1 MGHYSPVWV
10 PGAIASIDTPQG
22 AFTSWSSTPAVL
34 ADSGPLHGLL
44 ITVSW
49 AINHHFR
56 FPERFSP
63 LTNPRCIYVLVINTR
78 SFGRFWPITWATN
91 YRFMGH
97 YSPVWVP
104 GAISSID
111 EPQGAFTSWSSTPA
125 VLADSGPLHGL
136 LITVSW
142 AINHHFRFPE
152 RFSPLTNP
160 RCIYVLVINTR
171 SFGRFWPITCAT
183 NYRFMGHYS
192 PVWVPGAISS
202 IDEPQGAF
210 TSWSS
215 TPAVLADSGPLHGLL
230 ITVSWA
236 INPHFRFPEG
246 FSPLTNPRCIY
257 VLVINTRSFGRFWPI
272 TLATNY
278 RFMGHYSPVWVPG
291 AISSIDEA
299 QCAFRPCHQHSQFWP
314 ILAHYMGY

>member
-1 MGHYSPVWV
+1 MRHYSPFWV
-10 PGAIASIDTPQG
+10 PGAISIIDEPQG
-22 AFTSWSSTPAVL
+22 AFTSWSSTLTVL

-104 GAISSID
+104 IAISTIH
-111 EPQGAFTSWSSTPA
+111 EPQCAFISWSSTIA
-125 VLADSGPLHGL
+125 ILADSGPLQGL

-142 AINHHFRFPE
+142 AINHHFGFPE
-152 RFSPLTNP
+152 RFPPLTHP
-160 RCIYVLVINTR
+160 VCIYVLVINTR
-171 SFGRFWPITCAT
+171 SFGRFWPITWAT

-192 PVWVPGAISS
+192 PVWVPRAIST
-202 IDEPQGAF
+202 IDEPLVHLRPGHQHPPF
-210 TSWSS
+210 W
-215 TPAVLADSGPLHGLL
+215 PIFVPLHGLL

-236 INPHFRFPEG
+236 INHHFGFPERFP
-246 FSPLTNPRCIY
+246 PLTNSRVHLPP
-257 VLVINTRSFGRFWPI
+257 S
-272 TLATNY
+272 
-278 RFMGHYSPVWVPG
+278 
-291 AISSIDEA
+291 
-299 QCAFRPCHQHSQFWP
+299 HQHSLFWP